1 MTIDIYD
8 RYKLVLKL
16 RRKGLTYREIGEEI
30 DVCTSRARQICIQ
43 AWITIKEFKTKKAWL
58 KHQLTIWR

>member
-30 DVCTSRARQICIQ
+30 DVCTSRARQICI
-43 AWITIKEFKTKKAWL
+43 
-58 KHQLTIWR
+58 